1 MMGAKVAITTIT
13 ATAAMKRNRT
23 AKQRWGI
30 RVTLLAATTVGVC
43 LSGTKPAVAQD
54 AATIQSIQKQI
65 QQLQIELK
73 KLQADAAKRDVA
85 LKKAQDEAAE
95 ARAAAAASAA
105 SAAAVASKPTP
116 TPPTLSLPASAPVG
130 SVAVTMPPND
140 KDASGHP
147 FFNDKKPNGTFNIGG
162 ITVTLGGFFQLDSI
176 YRSRNENAGVVTNFN
191 TGIPFPNSPNY
202 YTGEY
207 RFTAQKTRATI
218 LVEGSPYDGA
228 KLLGYFESD
237 FNSAGSSSNS
247 TMSQSYTPRIRQA
260 FAQFDDN
267 DHDVQILAGQAY
279 SLVVPLK
286 SGLTARNENIPISPE
301 DNYIQGFDLTRQPQI
316 RVTTSFF
323 DNRLFL
329 GASLES
335 PQSVFGGTKPTLAD
349 ESILTGSVPFSST
362 SPPANTGTIAGGGLN
377 PINSY
382 SYNTVPDIIVKTAL
396 EPGFG
401 HYELYGL
408 ARFFKDEKVVTGSSG
423 NLSAVGGGIGASA
436 YIHAVPALLDLSG
449 NILAGYGIG
458 RYGPAGLPDVT
469 YKANGAPQPLPEIE
483 ATIGAVGHVLKF
495 EDGTPRLD
503 VFAYGG
509 IEAEERSFGGT
520 GANAFGYGNP
530 DFVNT
535 GCDVISAA
543 TVQPTCTGNTRAAAG
558 LQVGFWY
565 TWLHGGYGTLQTAVE
580 YQYDKRTTFN
590 GVGGAPNTNLN
601 VFQVTMRYMPFQ

>member
-13 ATAAMKRNRT
+13 AMKRNPAVRERRGFGVSLV
-23 AKQRWGI
+23 A
-30 RVTLLAATTVGVC
+30 LTTVGMC
-43 LSGTKPAVAQD
+43 LIGTKPAVAQD

-73 KLQADAAKRDVA
+73 KLQADAAKRDAA

-116 TPPTLSLPASAPVG
+116 NPPTLSLPASAPAG

-140 KDASGHP
+140 KDASGQP

-162 ITVTLGGFFQLDSI
+162 VTVTVGGFFQLDSI

-218 LVEGSPYDGA
+218 LIEGNPYDGA

-237 FNSAGSSSNS
+237 FNSAGSTSNS

-267 DHDVQILAGQAY
+267 NHDVQILAGQAY
-279 SLVVPLK
+279 SLLVPLK

-301 DNYIQGFDLTRQPQI
+301 DNYIQGFALTREPQV

-335 PQSVFGGTKPTLAD
+335 PQTTFGGTKPTLAD
-349 ESILTGSVPFSST
+349 EAIVTGSVPYNGA
-362 SPPANTGTIAGGGLN
+362 SPPANTGTVAGGGLN
-377 PINSY
+377 PTNSY
-382 SYNTVPDIIVKTAL
+382 SFNTVPDIIVKTAL

-423 NLSAVGGGIGASA
+423 NLSSVGGGIGASA

-503 VFAYGG
+503 LFAYAG

-543 TVQPTCTGNTRAAAG
+543 TVQPACAGNTRAAAG

-601 VFQVTMRYMPFQ
+601 VFQVTMRYSPFQ